1 MRRKLTMVP
10 YKTPALL
17 ALCAAALSACAAVDA
32 VNPFTDAV
40 VVPACPEVGLLKDA
54 DHMTMF
60 GDGPGRDIS
69 DVVFESEIKGFE
81 GECEYVGGAPDY
93 TEVVL
98 NLRVSFDLILG
109 PAARGRDYKFGYFV
123 AIPSSFP
130 RKDGKSSFSAM
141 VNFPPRRNRVT
152 FTDDP
157 LEITIPLSES
167 RRGPDTKVVISFA
180 LSRDQLN
187 FNRSNSKTRLRK

>member
-1 MRRKLTMVP
+1 MAP
-10 YKTPALL
+10 YKAPALL
-17 ALCAAALSACAAVDA
+17 ALAAAALSGCGAVNA
-32 VNPFTDAV
+32 INPFTDAV
-40 VVPACPEVGLLKDA
+40 VVPPCPQVELLPDA
-54 DHMTMF
+54 DHMTVF
-60 GDGPGRDIS
+60 ANGPGRDIS
-69 DVVFESEIKGFE
+69 DVVLESEIKGFK

-109 PAARGRDYKFGYFV
+109 PASRRRDHKFGYFV
-123 AIPSSFP
+123 AMPDFFP
-130 RKDGKSSFSAM
+130 RKDGKSGFSAA
-141 VNFPPRRNRVT
+141 VKFPPRRNRVT

-187 FNRSNSKTRLRK
+187 FNRSNTKTRLRK

>member
-1 MRRKLTMVP
+1 MV
-10 YKTPALL
+10 L
-17 ALCAAALSACAAVDA
+17 AAAALSGCGAIDA

-40 VVPACPEVGLLKDA
+40 VVPACPQIGLLKDA
-54 DHMTMF
+54 DHMTVF

-69 DVVFESEIKGFE
+69 DVVFDAEIKGFK

-98 NLRVSFDLILG
+98 NLRVSFDLLLG
-109 PAARGRDYKFGYFV
+109 PAARGRDHKFGYFV
-123 AIPSSFP
+123 AMPDFFP
-130 RKDGKSSFSAM
+130 RQDGKSGFSAA
-141 VNFPPRRNRVT
+141 VKFPPRRNRVT

-187 FNRSNSKTRLRK
+187 FNRSNTKTRLRE

>member
-1 MRRKLTMVP
+1 MAPFRA
-10 YKTPALL
+10 PALL
-17 ALCAAALSACAAVDA
+17 ALAAAALSACGAVDA
-32 VNPFTDAV
+32 VNPFSESV
-40 VVPACPEVGLLKDA
+40 SVPACPQIGLLKDA
-54 DHMTMF
+54 DRMTMF

-69 DVVFESEIKGFE
+69 DVVFESEIKGFK

-98 NLRVSFDLILG
+98 NLRVSFDLLLG
-109 PAARGRDYKFGYFV
+109 PAARKRDQKFSYFI
-123 AIPSSFP
+123 AIPDFFP
-130 RKDGKSSFSAM
+130 RKDGKSGFSAA
-141 VNFPPRRNRVT
+141 VKFPPRRNRLT

-167 RRGPDTKVVISFA
+167 RRGPETKVVISFA

-187 FNRSNSKTRLRK
+187 FNRSNSKTRLRE

>member
-1 MRRKLTMVP
+1 MAA
-10 YKTPALL
+10 YKAPALL
-17 ALCAAALSACAAVDA
+17 ALAVAALSGCAAVDA

-40 VVPACPEVGLLKDA
+40 VVPACPEIQLLKDA
-54 DHMTMF
+54 DHMTVF
-60 GDGPGRDIS
+60 GGGPGRDIS
-69 DVVFESEIKGFE
+69 DVVIENEIKGFK

-98 NLRVSFDLILG
+98 NLRISFDLMLG
-109 PAARGRDYKFGYFV
+109 PAARGRDHTFGYFV
-123 AIPSSFP
+123 AIPDFFP
-130 RKDGKSSFSAM
+130 RKDGKSSFSAA
-141 VNFPPRRNRVT
+141 VKFPPRRNRVT

-167 RRGPDTKVVISFA
+167 RRGPETKVVISFA

-187 FNRSNSKTRLRK
+187 FNRSNSKTRLRE